1 MRYYTVEETAK
12 KLKVST
18 GHIYELVKRGEI
30 KKKEGLGRP
39 IRIPSSEL
47 KNVNIE
53 NNYFTYDKERV
64 QAIETHLGKIRK
76 LKDRDYYV
84 IADLAKALGLSD
96 SFVITRRLDKS
107 EYMKLDTVQ
116 ANDYGLSC
124 NQRGLLMITYTGILL
139 YSKKSRNR
147 NTIDFNRL
155 LEELKVSN
163 CKQIEFEEAEHKSEL
178 QIVNMFEGHKVEI
191 IIEDGEP
198 LFELYSTGMALGYV
212 DTKFLHGG
220 EKYYPRKNRIDKV
233 VENADIES
241 SVHGGHSYLNESQ
254 LYDFMLEA
262 RTEKCK
268 SFRKWITNEVLPTI
282 RKTGGYVGNE
292 DKFTDSYFSNL
303 SPEARKAIKQILL
316 NRNKQIVIR
325 KEKIIEE
332 SKKLKK
338 EYDMN
343 NKAIEQLVI

>member
-30 KKKEGLGRP
+30 KKKEGLGRA
-39 IRIPSSEL
+39 IRIPSGEL

-84 IADLAKALGLSD
+84 IADLAKALGLND

-107 EYMKLDTVQ
+107 EYMKLNTVQ

-124 NQRGLLMITYTGILL
+124 NQRGLLIITYTGILL
-139 YSKKSRNR
+139 YSKKSRKR

-163 CKQIEFEEAEHKSEL
+163 CKQIEFEEAEHKREL
-178 QIVNMFEGHKVEI
+178 QIFNNEEFGQVRVLNKE
-191 IIEDGEP
+191 GEP
-198 LFELYSTGMALGYV
+198 WFVGKDVAERLGYLNSSKALTDHVDEEDKLNNVSLSSLGQRGGWLINESGLYSLILSSKLPNAK
-212 DTKFLHGG
+212 KF
-220 EKYYPRKNRIDKV
+220 KR
-233 VENADIES
+233 
-241 SVHGGHSYLNESQ
+241 
-254 LYDFMLEA
+254 
-262 RTEKCK
+262 
-268 SFRKWITNEVLPTI
+268 WITSEVLPTI
-282 RKTGGYVGNE
+282 RKTGGYVDNE
-292 DKFTDSYFSNL
+292 EKFTDSYFSNL
-303 SPEARKAIKQILL
+303 SLEVRQVIKQELL
-316 NRNKQIVIR
+316 NRNKQIVNR
-325 KEKIIEE
+325 KREIIEE